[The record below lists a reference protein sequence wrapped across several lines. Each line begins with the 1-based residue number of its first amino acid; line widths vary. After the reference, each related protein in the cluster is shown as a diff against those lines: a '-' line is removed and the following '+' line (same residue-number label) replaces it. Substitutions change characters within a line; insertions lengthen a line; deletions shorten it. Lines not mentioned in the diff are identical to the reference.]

1 MTKKINISR
10 SIKKL
15 NPGSSNKSKNKS
27 FKPFWRS
34 SKPKLQVSNPT
45 NQTLGITWRRNK
57 LRKLGNCLENHLNQ
71 AVQPSPTFGTSNLLH
86 QVAEAVLGHHNHLPV
101 LPLLPGTN
109 RILGH
114 RTMGTRRIRVKHPP
128 IGTVIDVTFKHLI
141 FRQDMIKWQ
150 IFFFICFVHNAGC
163 ENVGKYKI
171 LFTFIQFDS
180 FRDQRYMNGCKTMVS
195 WSKKKTHDNDGC
207 LLFSWKLNCPSANI
221 KHHT

>member
-1 MTKKINISR
+1 MTKRKTISI

-15 NPGSSNKSKNKS
+15 NPGSSNRSKNKS

-71 AVQPSPTFGTSNLLH
+71 AAQPSPTCGSSNLLH

-114 RTMGTRRIRVKHPP
+114 RILGVKRIRVKHLP
-128 IGTVIDVTFKHLI
+128 IGTVIHDKHLI
-141 FRQDMIKWQ
+141 FLQDMIKWQ

-171 LFTFIQFDS
+171 L
-180 FRDQRYMNGCKTMVS
+180 RYYLVLILICQE
-195 WSKKKTHDNDGC
+195 W
-207 LLFSWKLNCPSANI
+207 
-221 KHHT
+221 